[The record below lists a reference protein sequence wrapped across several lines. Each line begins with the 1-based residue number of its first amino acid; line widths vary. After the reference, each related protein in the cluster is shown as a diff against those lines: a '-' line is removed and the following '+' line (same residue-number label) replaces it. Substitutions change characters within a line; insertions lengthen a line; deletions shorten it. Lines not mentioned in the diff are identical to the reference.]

1 MQVALAFLGVL
12 RGGVCLSRSPAC
24 GPSCRDSSLCLS
36 GAWQCGCRALLAFPL
51 SYPFPVAGDTLS
63 HESRYIP
70 PSYLPLA
77 SCNVLLSPFR
87 EGTDSPGIWS
97 GSRLANARSAF
108 SRQACLGRGELP
120 GIARVFSRRPPPL
133 WVFRAHL
140 LPWQAFLSRRKL
152 RSWGGGR
159 NCVPARAPLGCS
171 SQWPSCVAGCC
182 RGTQGRQAG
191 AAEGLAGCNKQSAS
205 CSSSIFF
212 FSVQWKRAILTLRL
226 LLLLL
231 SWRSILM

>member
-12 RGGVCLSRSPAC
+12 RGGVCLSWSPAC

-152 RSWGGGR
+152 RSWGGEGTA
-159 NCVPARAPLGCS
+159 CPPEPLSGAPLSGPAA
-171 SQWPSCVAGCC
+171 WPGAAGE
-182 RGTQGRQAG
+182 RRAGRQALQRAWQG
-191 AAEGLAGCNKQSAS
+191 AISNQQAAPVA
-205 CSSSIFF
+205 F
-212 FSVQWKRAILTLRL
+212 FSFLYSGKEQY
-226 LLLLL
+226 
-231 SWRSILM
+231 